1 MSSITIHDIEDAL
14 NEKLTIE
21 ARQRQVSKNA
31 LIKQLLAEKMGL
43 PIQGS
48 YADDYREF
56 VGLWTA
62 EERVAFEKS
71 QVKNDSVDHSDWE
84 GLADWRGRHR

>member
-1 MSSITIHDIEDAL
+1 MSSITIHDIENAL

-21 ARQRQVSKNA
+21 ARQRQISKNA

-43 PIQGS
+43 PVRGS

-56 VGLWTA
+56 VGLWSA

-71 QVKNDSVDHSDWE
+71 QVENDSVDDSDWE
-84 GLADWRGRHR
+84 GLSNLRGRHR